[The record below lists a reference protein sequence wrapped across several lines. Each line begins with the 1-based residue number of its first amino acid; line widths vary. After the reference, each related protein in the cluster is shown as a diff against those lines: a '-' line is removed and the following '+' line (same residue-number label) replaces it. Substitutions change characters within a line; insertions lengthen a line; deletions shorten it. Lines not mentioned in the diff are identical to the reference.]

1 MSHSEPRTHNPP
13 ALPLLLLLVASVMGA
28 AQVGLRI
35 AWSHNWNYLF
45 LIWNLVLAWLPVY
58 FALHVRQRHQAGASD
73 GSLCLPAGLWLLF
86 LPNAPY
92 IFTDLVH
99 LQNWFAGHYWV
110 DFSLVLQFGLTGFLL
125 GFISLYLVHAVV
137 RDRFGALAGWLFVL
151 VSAGLCG
158 IGVGLGRF
166 GRWNSWDLVVH
177 PFGLVNDIGR
187 GAVHPLMH
195 AKTLVFATLFASF
208 LFVSYLMLYG
218 LTLLQNESPRR

>member
-58 FALHVRQRHQAGASD
+58 FALPVRQRHQAGASE

-99 LQNWFAGHYWV
+99 LQNWFAGH
-110 DFSLVLQFGLTGFLL
+110 
-125 GFISLYLVHAVV
+125 
-137 RDRFGALAGWLFVL
+137 
-151 VSAGLCG
+151 
-158 IGVGLGRF
+158 
-166 GRWNSWDLVVH
+166 
-177 PFGLVNDIGR
+177 
-187 GAVHPLMH
+187 
-195 AKTLVFATLFASF
+195 
-208 LFVSYLMLYG
+208 
-218 LTLLQNESPRR
+218 